1 MAARKYEVPW
11 KNQPENTEQ
20 NGQFLGP
27 FTQVNAGPYRNDAF
41 EMEVVCGEEQ
51 TSNLEDVACAVT
63 VNKVYLFY
71 KYKVRREVD
80 LNVFSTEYKAGAAVA
95 DIDNGVV
102 GDFAAVDLPQG
113 SPFEEFILGS
123 RGGLCSKRP
132 DGSLCINAA
141 FTSSELLF
149 DDIDA
154 QGRLD
159 FSAARVNTFDVSYNE
174 WIGGLCIFNGDDK
187 EKYGID
193 GELGYDDYYT
203 PIGLLINLTKS
214 STGETRQYTDV
225 ASQGVEHWWVFMSM
239 NGEDAYRLGVEPLA
253 VTSGRVYCAV
263 ESDFREQAG
272 GDFSSH
278 VYQAAFPVNGLELGD
293 MEADDLT
300 VTPPPL
306 PWDSPIPIR
315 YYSYDD
321 EYGYPEWRTRIHDS
335 FITSSRIYCVLESTI
350 TNGVP
355 AINLM
360 WAPFS
365 GGRDNYFSSGSSQG
379 NTALG
384 GGTYDIRLNIS
395 ATTSITDRP
404 KETLARGHMLMAV
417 RFRGTGTL
425 RNVGGYGAYEI
436 PCEVSGTARHTHTP
450 GRITGHCRKY
460 EWPPHRLKRATW
472 IVRDKNGRLRYMIDA
487 IFNVLVEYAQGKADT
502 NEVYYDYEKEKVE
515 YRETVGGTT
524 RKRITL
530 EDSYIP
536 APNTP
541 GEEKWLEELENNERG
556 YAIIRGSLYFGTG
569 IPIVDILYGETHINV
584 KYDLPFKVLGGARHT
599 RTIKRTEGVA
609 MYDWPLFFEMS
620 GLGQARSRPRCAG
633 RGEYVFPWMF
643 RVKGEAFA
651 DADWI
656 LRFKRVEVL

>member
-1 MAARKYEVPW
+1 MATRKYEVPW

-27 FTQVNAGPYRNDAF
+27 FTQVNAGPYSNDAF
-41 EMEVVCGEEQ
+41 YTEDIYGEEQ
-51 TSNLEDVACAVT
+51 TSNLENVACAVT

-71 KYKVRREVD
+71 KYKVRRGVD
-80 LNVFSTEYKAGAAVA
+80 STEYKAGAAVA

-113 SPFEEFILGS
+113 NPFEEFILGS
-123 RGGLCSKRP
+123 RITLCSKRP
-132 DGSLCINAA
+132 DGSLCINTGFA
-141 FTSSELLF
+141 SREMLF

-154 QGRLD
+154 QGYLD
-159 FSAARVNTFDVSYNE
+159 FGAATVNTFDISYDE
-174 WIGGLCIFNGDDK
+174 WIGCIFDGDDK
-187 EKYGID
+187 EQYSIYGDSILD
-193 GELGYDDYYT
+193 EYGYNH
-203 PIGLLINLTKS
+203 IGLAVYLTKS
-214 STGETRQYTDV
+214 STGETRQYADV
-225 ASQGVEHWWVFMSM
+225 ASQRIPHDDLIRDYDAVHMFRFSVE
-239 NGEDAYRLGVEPLA
+239 RLA
-253 VTSGRVYCAV
+253 VTSSRVYCAAD
-263 ESDFREQAG
+263 SAYREL
-272 GDFSSH
+272 DNDDLSSH
-278 VYQAAFPVNGLELGD
+278 VYQVAFPVNGLELGD

-306 PWDSPIPIR
+306 HWDTPSQ
-315 YYSYDD
+315 YDVF
-321 EYGYPEWRTRIHDS
+321 GYPAWKKRIHDS

-365 GGRDNYFSSGSSQG
+365 GGRDDYFSSGSSQG

-404 KETLARGHMLMAV
+404 KETLARGHMLMVV
-417 RFRGTGTL
+417 RFKGTGTL
-425 RNVGGYGAYEI
+425 RNVAGYGAYKI

-472 IVRDKNGRLRYMIDA
+472 IVRDKDGRLRYMIDA
-487 IFNVLVEYAQGKADT
+487 IFNVLVEYAQVKADT

-541 GEEKWLEELENNERG
+541 GEEEWWGALENDERG

-569 IPIVDILYGETHINV
+569 VSIVDILYGETHINV
-584 KYDLPFKVLGGARHT
+584 KYDLPFNVLGGARLT
-599 RTIKRTEGVA
+599 RAIKRTEGVA
-609 MYDWPLFFEMS
+609 MYNWPLSFEMS

-651 DADWI
+651 DDDWI
-656 LRFKRVEVL
+656 LRFKRREVL